1 MRHKETLISKIRISP
16 GNLSFQKIAV
26 REIKN
31 RTDWLQSNNSIK
43 IHRNE
48 WKYGKKIWNF
58 HLERPLNTQYNR

>member
-48 WKYGKKIWNF
+48 
-58 HLERPLNTQYNR
+58 